1 MLTKEQRDIKG
12 AGIMIA
18 STQKRMLKC
27 KTEFYWL
34 LVKGREYEIL
44 SGKNIGEIK
53 AEDDVILYLPLE
65 DYFEV

>member
-1 MLTKEQRDIKG
+1 
-12 AGIMIA
+12 MIA
-18 STQKRMLKC
+18 STQKRILKC

-44 SGKNIGEIK
+44 SGQNIGEIK